1 VVGVRGGDG
10 YPRTVL
16 DVRVYRAAFAPAL
29 IALFVAAFSLADRPG
44 GATTPFAPAGFDGG
58 RAYTALGE
66 LGRRFPRRPPG
77 SPADRA
83 LAGRV
88 AGAFR
93 DNGFRVSRSTKMART
108 VDGRRE
114 LETVVGVR
122 PGLSSRRIVIMAHRD
137 ARGAPALAELSATA
151 ALLELARVFKV
162 RELSST
168 LVLVSTSGGSAGAA
182 GARAFA
188 KGADGPVDAAIV
200 LGDVAGRETRKPWIV
215 PWSNSG
221 DAAPM
226 GIRRTLESA
235 VRREVGAQAGGSRA
249 IGQWARRAL
258 PLTVSEQGEAARGG
272 MPAVLLQASG
282 ERGPRARTPVSENRI
297 DAFGRAALRAV
308 TALDAR
314 VSRSD
319 EGGPF
324 ADEPRGI
331 ITVRR
336 LLPDWAIRLLV
347 GTLLIPAALTA
358 VDAFFRA
365 RRRHLP
371 VARWLGWVGA
381 AAVPFLLAWLW
392 IRVLGLTGALDAP
405 AGPVLP
411 EALPLEGWRIAV
423 LVSAPLVLA
432 LTWVGVRGPL
442 IGALRLPASVSAGG
456 AAAALGLV
464 ICGLAVLVWIVNP
477 FAAALLVG
485 AAHGWLF
492 ATAPGSSTSSRLRIA
507 LVLLGLALPA
517 LMTLHYA
524 LALGLGPLDLAWLAV
539 LITAGGHVS
548 LLSAVFLSVLA
559 GCFVGVVAVVRTRR
573 RIVRGAEPEPI
584 TTRGPLGYAGPG
596 SLGGT
601 ESALRR

>member
-1 VVGVRGGDG
+1 
-10 YPRTVL
+10 VL

-66 LGRRFPRRPPG
+66 LGREFPRRPPG

-88 AGAFR
+88 AAAFR
-93 DNGFRVSRSTKMART
+93 DGGFRVSRSTRMART

-137 ARGAPALAELSATA
+137 ARGAPALAELSGTA

-168 LVLVSTSGGSAGAA
+168 LVLVSTSGGSAGGA

-188 KGADGPVDAAIV
+188 QTADGPVDAAIV

-215 PWSNSG
+215 PWSNSD

-226 GIRRTLESA
+226 GVRRTLESA
-235 VRREVGAQAGGSRA
+235 VLREVGTQAGGSRA

-258 PLTVSEQGEAARGG
+258 PLAVSEQGEAARGG
-272 MPAVLLQASG
+272 LPAVLLQASG
-282 ERGPRARTPVSENRI
+282 ERGPRPRTPVSENRI

-319 EGGPF
+319 DGGPF

-347 GTLLIPAALTA
+347 GTLLLPAALTA

-371 VARWLGWVGA
+371 VARWLGWAGA

-392 IRVLGLTGALDAP
+392 IRLLGLTGALDAP

-423 LVSAPLVLA
+423 FASAPLVLA
-432 LTWVGVRGPL
+432 LAWVGVRRP
-442 IGALRLPASVSAGG
+442 IVGALGLPASVAAGG

-464 ICGLAVLVWIVNP
+464 ICGLAALVWLVNP

-492 ATAPGSSTSSRLRIA
+492 ATAPGTSTSSKARVA
-507 LVLLGLALPA
+507 LVLAGLALPA
-517 LMTLHYA
+517 LMALHYA

-539 LITAGGHVS
+539 LITAGGHVTP
-548 LLSAVFLSVLA
+548 LAALFLSVLA
-559 GCFVGVVAVVRTRR
+559 GCLIGVVAVVRTRR
-573 RIVRGAEPEPI
+573 RIVRDAEPEPI
-584 TTRGPLGYAGPG
+584 RTRGPLGYAGPG